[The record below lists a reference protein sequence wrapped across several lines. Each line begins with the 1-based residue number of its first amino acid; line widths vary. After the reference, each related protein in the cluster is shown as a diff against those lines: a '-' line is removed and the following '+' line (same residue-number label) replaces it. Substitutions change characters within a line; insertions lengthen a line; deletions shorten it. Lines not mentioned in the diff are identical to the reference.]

1 MKRLILASSSPRR
14 KELLRNAGFQFEV
27 IPSRVEEVFE
37 SDHDP
42 AEVVERL
49 ALHKAEE
56 VAGRVEHG
64 DVVVLGADT
73 VVVADG
79 EPLGKPKTDQEAVA
93 MLERLSGREHQ
104 VITGIALVDPRSP
117 RRALAHQVT
126 RVFFRSLE
134 REEIDDYVAS
144 GEPVDK
150 AGAYAIQGRAGRFV
164 TRLEGCYFNVMGLP
178 VALVDRLCCG
188 SGKRN
193 PARSP
198 SVSLPPAAPR
208 ACPRP
213 ASRP

>member
-1 MKRLILASSSPRR
+1 MKLILASSSPRR
-14 KELLRNAGFQFEV
+14 QELLRNAGFQFEV
-27 IPSRVEEVFE
+27 VPSRVEEVFE
-37 SDHDP
+37 PDHDP

-56 VAGRVEHG
+56 VAARVEQA
-64 DVVVLGADT
+64 DAVVLGADT

-79 EPLGKPKTDQEAVA
+79 EPLGKPRTDQEAVT

-104 VITGIALVDPRSP
+104 VITGVALVDLRSA
-117 RRALAHQVT
+117 RRVLAHEAT

-134 REEIDDYVAS
+134 RQEINDYVAS

-178 VALVDRLCCG
+178 VALVDRMLREWEKG
-188 SGKRN
+188 
-193 PARSP
+193 A
-198 SVSLPPAAPR
+198 
-208 ACPRP
+208 
-213 ASRP
+213 

>member
-1 MKRLILASSSPRR
+1 MSFSMKLILASSSPRR
-14 KELLRNAGFQFEV
+14 QELLRNAGFEFDV

-37 SDHDP
+37 ADRDP

-49 ALHKAEE
+49 ALHKAED
-56 VAGRVEHG
+56 VARRVEHA
-64 DVVVLGADT
+64 DAVVLGADT

-93 MLERLSGREHQ
+93 MLEKLSGREHQ
-104 VITGIALVDPRSP
+104 VITGVALVDPHSP

-126 RVFFRSLE
+126 RVFFRSLH
-134 REEIDDYVAS
+134 RREIDDYVAN

-178 VALVDRLCCG
+178 IALVDRLLG
-188 SGKRN
+188 DWEKETG
-193 PARSP
+193 
-198 SVSLPPAAPR
+198 
-208 ACPRP
+208 
-213 ASRP
+213 